1 MGRKK
6 ERYVIVPDDNV
17 FNLNMDTQSFGMF
30 RSMHRHLS
38 DHGGVVADLASA
50 TAGSSAAAARSR

>member
-38 DHGGVVADLASA
+38 DHGGI
-50 TAGSSAAAARSR
+50 